1 MKVLSFFAAKP
12 SSLPAGTE
20 IYRLDGKRRYDLR
33 AAPPDFGAIGG
44 MTYFADGPAA
54 PKGADFSFAVD
65 DLLQFTRPG
74 AGPGRG
80 GVLRVLLIKRADGIS
95 RRQFADH
102 WRNIHAPLAM
112 RHNPSFDHYVTN
124 IVLDEACEWDGIL
137 EEWFPSEAV
146 FDKHDQGLAEHKR
159 IVGED
164 IPLFVKSV
172 ALSPQFLGHA
182 V

>member
-1 MKVLSFFAAKP
+1 MKTLSFSAAKP
-12 SSLPAGTE
+12 PSLPPGCAL
-20 IYRLDGKRRYDLR
+20 YRLDGKRRYDLH
-33 AAPPDFGAIGG
+33 AAPPDFGPIGG
-44 MTYFADGPAA
+44 MKFFVDGPAA
-54 PKGADFSFAVD
+54 PPGADYSFAVD

-95 RRQFADH
+95 RQQFAQH
-102 WRNIHAPLAM
+102 WREIHAPLAI

-124 IVLDEACEWDGIL
+124 IVLDERSEWDGIL
-137 EEWFPSEAV
+137 EEWFPDESV
-146 FDKHDQGLAEHKR
+146 FDNHEQGLAEHKR
-159 IVGED
+159 VVGED

-172 ALSPQFLGHA
+172 ALSPQFLGRQ